1 MLFNK
6 KLLVKSQELSERG
19 SRDGPGREGLL
30 SSPEDTAWWEI
41 TFARCHSATQPQ
53 QGPGTDV
60 EVEKAPSWTDQ
71 GIRIR
76 AEAAERQGRTEGCC
90 KRG

>member
-1 MLFNK
+1 MGKPRSSYLTASAFSVLFNK

-41 TFARCHSATQPQ
+41 TFARCHSAT
-53 QGPGTDV
+53 
-60 EVEKAPSWTDQ
+60 
-71 GIRIR
+71 
-76 AEAAERQGRTEGCC
+76 
-90 KRG
+90 